1 MCCPVCDGMYFS
13 GPHKD
18 TFDEDI
24 EEYLNGN
31 AQCRHCGWIYDL
43 YQAEHPN
50 SKEGYNEM
58 SVNEYKKWFENK
70 LKENPNYDY
79 FDEHKP
85 DPVPHICPVCGE
97 YEFKDILS
105 SDICPIC
112 GWEDIEYEEMPDVKP
127 NEYMM
132 SLNETKK
139 WFKEQRKKN
148 PKFQWI
154 NQIKPE

>member
-1 MCCPVCDGMYFS
+1 MTELKKKFKPMCCPVCDGMYFS

-58 SVNEYKKWFENK
+58 SVNGLKINLKKIRTMIILTNINLTQFLIFVLSVENMN
-70 LKENPNYDY
+70 LKTYYHPI
-79 FDEHKP
+79 FVLFVVGK
-85 DPVPHICPVCGE
+85 
-97 YEFKDILS
+97 IL
-105 SDICPIC
+105 D
-112 GWEDIEYEEMPDVKP
+112 M
-127 NEYMM
+127 
-132 SLNETKK
+132 KK
-139 WFKEQRKKN
+139 CLM
-148 PKFQWI
+148 
-154 NQIKPE
+154 